1 MPSEFQQSK
10 IDHRFELLD
19 ADGDG
24 YITAA
29 DFDEIVAKVCDAFDF
44 ADGSPQYEKLQ
55 LIHLSLW
62 DGLSEGVGGG
72 GAQRLDREQF
82 TAVYVQNFIETE
94 GGYDQSMGLL
104 PETVFEVVDED
115 DDGVLHIDE
124 LARWISAYGV
134 REDDARR
141 ALTALDRE
149 GEGVLSLDELRQ
161 ALKEFYIGDDP
172 AAPGNDLFGPLPGT
186 AALPMR
192 KR

>member
-1 MPSEFQQSK
+1 MPSEFQQAK

-24 YITAA
+24 YVTAA
-29 DFDEIVAKVCDAFDF
+29 DFDEIAANVCEAFDL
-44 ADGSPQYEKLQ
+44 ADGSPQYEKMQ
-55 LIHLSLW
+55 LIHLNLW
-62 DGLSEGVGGG
+62 GALSQGPGGRS
-72 GAQRLDREQF
+72 AERIDREQF
-82 TAVYVQNFIETE
+82 AAVYVQNFIETE

-104 PETVFEVVDED
+104 PQTVFEVVAED

-149 GEGVLSLDELRQ
+149 GDGVLSLDEVRQ

-172 AAPGNDLFGPLPGT
+172 AAPGNRLFGPLPT
-186 AALPMR
+186 R